1 MIALLDSPAGK
12 AIEKL
17 EQEYQKIPKI
27 ADHMIGPLLRDSKKT
42 AETKAALMAGT
53 VKEMLK
59 DICQQSEAFAQ
70 AVLSGGDLFSCMK
83 HVAEGE
89 GNYIDGLT
97 ACRKA
102 VQFYV
107 PGAEVLQ
114 KITVQ
119 MPGDN
124 GGGVMVLDLEDLL

>member
-17 EQEYQKIPKI
+17 EQEYQKVPRI
-27 ADHMIGPLLRDSKKT
+27 ADNEIGAKLRGKEAT
-42 AETKAALMAGT
+42 ETKAALMAEA

-59 DICQQSEAFAQ
+59 DLCQQSEQFAQ
-70 AVLSGGDLFSCMK
+70 AILAGGDLFSCMK
-83 HVAEGE
+83 KVAEGE
-89 GNYIDGLT
+89 GNYIDGVT

-107 PGAEVLQ
+107 PGAEVVQ

-119 MPGDN
+119 MPGSN
-124 GGGVMVLDLEDLL
+124 GSGAMVLDLEDLL